1 MVYSVVICRALA
13 SWQSFRPPYAPYLQ
27 VVPASLAYGD
37 RGAGE
42 VIPPG
47 STLLFDIVV
56 VAVEKVQFLLVSKA
70 ILRMFSVVIRIDLEP
85 TQIDGVSY
93 VWKKFHYLPI
103 ALDQSVGFVK
113 LVLVLKY

>member
-1 MVYSVVICRALA
+1 MGQRLRFIE
-13 SWQSFRPPYAPYLQ
+13 SFSKVTIQVSYTLDNFFGLQ

-56 VAVEKVQFLLVSKA
+56 VAVEKVGSQLPFVS
-70 ILRMFSVVIRIDLEP
+70 
-85 TQIDGVSY
+85 
-93 VWKKFHYLPI
+93 
-103 ALDQSVGFVK
+103 
-113 LVLVLKY
+113 VLKQH